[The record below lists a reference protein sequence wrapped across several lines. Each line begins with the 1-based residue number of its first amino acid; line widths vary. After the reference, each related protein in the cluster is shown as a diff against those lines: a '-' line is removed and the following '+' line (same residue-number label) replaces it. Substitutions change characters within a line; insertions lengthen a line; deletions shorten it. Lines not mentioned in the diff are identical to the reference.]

1 MGQVTVRYMNF
12 SGFPLTMGRLIIFF
26 LKCQIECTQEPFRP
40 LSVFHPE
47 TLNSVAKKQNVNIYK
62 ALSIVYPVSFSY
74 ALSSFSFLSPCS
86 LNLLHSST
94 HLLPFPNAPT
104 SISPKSVHPETA
116 FTDGKEKALD
126 KAPI

>member
-1 MGQVTVRYMNF
+1 MGQVTVCHMNF
-12 SGFPLTMGRLIIFF
+12 SGFSLTMGRLIIFF

-62 ALSIVYPVSFSY
+62 VLSIVYPVSFSY
-74 ALSSFSFLSPCS
+74 VLSFCSVLSPCS
-86 LNLLHSST
+86 LT
-94 HLLPFPNAPT
+94 YFTLLPICSHFPMPPT